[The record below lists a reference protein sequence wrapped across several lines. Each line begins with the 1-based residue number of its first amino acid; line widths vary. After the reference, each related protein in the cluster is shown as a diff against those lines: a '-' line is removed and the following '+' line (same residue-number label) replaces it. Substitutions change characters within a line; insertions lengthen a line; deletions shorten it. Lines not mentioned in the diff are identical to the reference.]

1 MIVVMTI
8 GGLFMISVEMVICI
22 GGDGDGGG
30 LHALY
35 GALSDEVIKETL
47 KSKLSNMQ
55 LSKTAVE
62 FLTN

>member
-1 MIVVMTI
+1 M
-8 GGLFMISVEMVICI
+8 MVICI
-22 GGDGDGGG
+22 GGDGDCESDASDGGG

>member
-1 MIVVMTI
+1 
-8 GGLFMISVEMVICI
+8 MVICI
-22 GGDGDGGG
+22 GGDGDGHSGD

>member
-1 MIVVMTI
+1 M
-8 GGLFMISVEMVICI
+8 ICI
-22 GGDGDGGG
+22 GGDVDGDGGG
-30 LHALY
+30 IHALY
-35 GALSDEVIKETL
+35 GALSDEVIKESL